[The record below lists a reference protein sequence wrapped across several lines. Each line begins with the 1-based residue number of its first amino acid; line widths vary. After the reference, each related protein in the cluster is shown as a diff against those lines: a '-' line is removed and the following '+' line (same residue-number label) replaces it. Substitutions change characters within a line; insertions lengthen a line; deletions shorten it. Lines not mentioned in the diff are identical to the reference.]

1 MQGTHS
7 SEDFLGILLV
17 ARADIRRGG
26 GGCGDDGGKL
36 WQRPQQKLVPGI
48 APTIPKAEVLR
59 TREGAGAWKPRNI
72 RRDRHY
78 GPYSRNPDIVV
89 GAEQGICSPSTNAS
103 SSQSL
108 QCSV

>member
-1 MQGTHS
+1 MASPQCAAPQRAAPQRLTVKVTLVRQNMQGTHS
-7 SEDFLGILLV
+7 SEDFLGILPV
-17 ARADIRRGG
+17 ARAEIRRDV

-78 GPYSRNPDIVV
+78 AP
-89 GAEQGICSPSTNAS
+89 
-103 SSQSL
+103 
-108 QCSV
+108 